1 MKGGISFDARVQIV
15 ITNGFTK
22 KEKEIIT
29 TWYDI
34 ESTDEDISTERLMA
48 MTADIC
54 NVDDGDV
61 ASAMC
66 KFQEKYDK
74 LFKGV

>member
-1 MKGGISFDARVQIV
+1 MKDNTSFDARVQIV

-29 TWYDI
+29 TWYGI
-34 ESTDEDISTERLMA
+34 ELTDEDISTEKLMA

-54 NVDDGDV
+54 DVDDGDV

-66 KFQEKYDK
+66 KFQEKYDR